1 MEHELFLHDLALRL
15 EVQPRLHEVLGARV
29 DGDHGGGDAI
39 VEFGGVVVDD
49 PEGGVGVGVSWCEG
63 EFRGH
68 EAEAAARVEGI
79 LFAGG
84 VAALVLVHF

>member
-1 MEHELFLHDLALRL
+1 M
-15 EVQPRLHEVLGARV
+15 
-29 DGDHGGGDAI
+29 
-39 VEFGGVVVDD
+39 DD